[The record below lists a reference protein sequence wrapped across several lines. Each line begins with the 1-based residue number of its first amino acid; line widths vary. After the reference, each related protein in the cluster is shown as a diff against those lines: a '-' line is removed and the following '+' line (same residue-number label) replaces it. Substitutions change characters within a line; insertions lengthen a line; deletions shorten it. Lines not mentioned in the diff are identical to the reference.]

1 MICFSQKD
9 ITMDQNYPFSYV
21 IFFFHQK
28 QYKFRVCVFIHVMEE
43 RKKMFFCNNGKWHLK
58 EKGKRKDLENNTMEV
73 DLVCG

>member
-1 MICFSQKD
+1 MFFPKRYYNGSKLSIFIC
-9 ITMDQNYPFSYV
+9 N
-21 IFFFHQK
+21 FFFHQK